1 MRNSFVNA
9 LEEFNTPNTML
20 VTGDLGFGVLNGY
33 RKKFPKQFLNVGVAE
48 QNLTG
53 IAAGLALEGKKVIS
67 YSIANFNTLRA
78 IEQIRNDI
86 AYHDLNVIIVA
97 VGGGLAYGQLGVTHH
112 ATEDVAILRAI
123 PNMTIL
129 APGDK
134 NEAYHIMKSLLLEDY
149 GPVYL
154 RIGRAGEAS
163 LYKADEINGIRIG
176 KIHPLICDN
185 NAKIAF
191 LSMGGMLEIAK
202 KTHLT
207 LKEKNI
213 DSSVYSVHTVKP
225 IDKNKIIEIFNKY
238 DYIFSFEE
246 HSIIGGLSSSIA
258 ETLIGNTAMD
268 IGKFNSFAL
277 PSEFTSVVGDQNYL
291 RNYYGISA
299 EKILQRIEKIIN
311 INR

>member
-1 MRNSFVNA
+1 MRNSFVSA

-20 VTGDLGFGVLNGY
+20 VSGDLGFGVLNGY
-33 RKKFPKQFLNVGVAE
+33 REKFPEQFLNVGVAE

-97 VGGGLAYGQLGVTHH
+97 VGGGLAYGQLGITHH
-112 ATEDVAILRAI
+112 ATEDIAILRSI
-123 PNMTIL
+123 PNMTVL

-154 RIGRAGEAS
+154 RIGRANEAS
-163 LYKADEINGIRIG
+163 LYKDEEINSIKIG
-176 KIHPLICDN
+176 KIHPLVCDK

-202 KTHLT
+202 KVHLQ
-207 LKEKNI
+207 LKNKDIN
-213 DSSVYSVHTVKP
+213 SSVYSVHTIKP

-246 HSIIGGLSSSIA
+246 HSIIGGLSSAIA
-258 ETLIGNTAMD
+258 EVLIGNPKIN

-277 PSEFTSVVGDQNYL
+277 PSEFTSIVGDQDYL
-291 RNYYGISA
+291 RDYYGISA
-299 EKILQRIEKIIN
+299 EKILQRIKNIIN
-311 INR
+311 IK